1 MDNHPPWIKKREQSF
16 LCTAFQTTMRMSE
29 APAGVVLYGGDG
41 DGVTVLVGEVLVAA
55 APLLLA
61 HVGEGQEGRL
71 VQRQVQQLPIVGAL
85 GEEEE
90 VHDHLH
96 HSAQDREEK

>member
-1 MDNHPPWIKKREQSF
+1 
-16 LCTAFQTTMRMSE
+16 MRMSG

-61 HVGEGQEGRL
+61 HVGKGQEGRL

-90 VHDHLH
+90 VHDHLPTFSTRQKRKVSGEGTTGKENLITWLH
-96 HSAQDREEK
+96 RSRGR